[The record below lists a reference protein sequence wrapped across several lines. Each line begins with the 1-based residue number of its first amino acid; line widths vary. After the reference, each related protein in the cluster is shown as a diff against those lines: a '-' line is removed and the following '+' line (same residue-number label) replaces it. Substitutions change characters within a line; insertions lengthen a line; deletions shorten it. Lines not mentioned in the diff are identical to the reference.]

1 MQKYTFDKQNRE
13 QAKIPTNIRT
23 FDVTLQAQHH
33 TSSEV
38 ATTNVSGRRLV
49 IERILS
55 LQGTVRDCTAAV
67 TDDERRDR

>member
-38 ATTNVSGRRLV
+38 EHNTVDELSMTVLAILHLV
-49 IERILS
+49 KS
-55 LQGTVRDCTAAV
+55 
-67 TDDERRDR
+67 